1 MPSVSNDIYGNGKL
15 GIDLGNNGVTL
26 DHSGGLL
33 ANEPNGYQNF
43 PVLTLA
49 AGTTVK
55 GTLNGAAGTT
65 YTIQVFVNPSA
76 QTPAATAKAGGSS
89 NRSPAMS
96 PPTPPGTPAL
106 PRRLAS
112 TLSATGQFVTAT
124 ATDPSGNTSE
134 FSKALKAT

>member
-1 MPSVSNDIYGNGKL
+1 MDDAIVSNDIFGNGKL

-33 ANEPNGYQNF
+33 ANKPNGYQNF

-49 AGTTVK
+49 AGTTIK

-65 YTIQVFVNPSA
+65 YTVQIFASPLADPSGYG
-76 QTPAATAKAGGSS
+76 QG
-89 NRSPAMS
+89 
-96 PPTPPGTPAL
+96 
-106 PRRLAS
+106 RRFLQSFKVTTNASGNASFTETLAS
-112 TLSATGQFVTAT
+112 AFSKGQFVTAT

-134 FSKALKAT
+134 FSMALKAT